1 MQKFRKKR
9 ELLEYLGKNPNDN
22 KLVDRMILRG
32 EVHMENGMYIYE
44 SKDEVIDELKKENKN
59 LKEQLSK
66 VSNPD
71 LEEELN
77 EAKIQWEY
85 WE

>member
-22 KLVDRMILRG
+22 KLVDRMLLRG

-44 SKDEVIDELKKENKN
+44 SKEMALQQEVDELKKENKN
-59 LKEQLSK
+59 LKENSGSISK
-66 VSNPD
+66 DEV
-71 LEEELN
+71 E
-77 EAKIQWEY
+77 
-85 WE
+85 